1 METDVCVFSDFRRR
15 INEVFALLRYCAG
28 FIGS

>member
-1 METDVCVFSDFRRR
+1 MKTAVCLVLDFRPR
-15 INEVFALLRYCAG
+15 INEVFAHLGYCAG